1 MTKQDVLHR
10 IKEQTG
16 IDPPLSRSIVDAFF
30 EVVKEAVSEGETI
43 YIRSFGRFGPKQR
56 ARKLGRNISTN
67 TALVI
72 EAHIIPS
79 FKPSAEFVHQVRALK
94 ASGSQQE

>member
-1 MTKQDVLHR
+1 ML
-10 IKEQTG
+10 
-16 IDPPLSRSIVDAFF
+16 FN
-30 EVVKEAVSEGETI
+30 
-43 YIRSFGRFGPKQR
+43 IR
-56 ARKLGRNISTN
+56 AN

-72 EAHIIPS
+72 EAHIIPR